1 MGFKEAGNQE
11 TGLSEVFSSWKGDQR
26 ISSSSRVAAKS
37 SKGDPTEATVKA
49 LRAKSPDHDVSE
61 RAFDTGRREKH
72 VGIEVGK
79 LNATA

>member
-11 TGLSEVFSSWKGDQR
+11 TGLSEVFSSWKADQR

-49 LRAKSPDHDVSE
+49 FQTSKSFPVSDGCQE
-61 RAFDTGRREKH
+61 AISEAAG
-72 VGIEVGK
+72 
-79 LNATA
+79 